1 MAHTPMEIL
10 RNKLQFV
17 VDELKDEVP
26 ETYQYGYR
34 LAMESVIKDIDL
46 QMLEPEKQEYI
57 DAYNQGYRDGEQADS
72 SDIKKDVQYFDDAN
86 NYFINKYKK

>member
-10 RNKLQFV
+10 IDW
-17 VDELKDEVP
+17 VDMELKLE
-26 ETYQYGYR
+26 GYEHKEIMAKSTS
-34 LAMESVIKDIDL
+34 L
-46 QMLEPEKQEYI
+46 LEQEKQMVI